1 VFRVSRLIVPWRLG
15 RRHVHSTEKQV
26 RCMHS
31 TRVEE
36 RRKTMGEKREV
47 VIMAALAPERRLGWE
62 GFHSRQ
68 KLRAAPFLIFF
79 FEKNKQKRTQF
90 ESVP

>member
-1 VFRVSRLIVPWRLG
+1 
-15 RRHVHSTEKQV
+15 
-26 RCMHS
+26 
-31 TRVEE
+31 
-36 RRKTMGEKREV
+36 MGEKREV